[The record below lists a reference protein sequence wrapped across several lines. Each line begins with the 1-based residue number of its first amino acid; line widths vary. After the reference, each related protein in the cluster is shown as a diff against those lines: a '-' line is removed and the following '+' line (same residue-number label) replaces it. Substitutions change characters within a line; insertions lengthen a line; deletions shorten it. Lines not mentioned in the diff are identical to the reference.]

1 MGRIKIYLNET
12 DFNLVVFLAF
22 ILDLI
27 SYHEFAYFYRYHPV
41 YENNT
46 DLVSEFPILIGLDC
60 YEDLTI
66 FCMKNKV
73 WIAER
78 FSEFQPNMLSIP
90 KLTTSSKW
98 LMDYKDSVIKS
109 WLDDIKEIDLII
121 KYIVLR
127 DNEEDI

>member
-1 MGRIKIYLNET
+1 MERVKIYLNET
-12 DFNLVVFLAF
+12 EFNLVVFLAF
-22 ILDLI
+22 ILNLI
-27 SYHEFAYFYRYHPV
+27 NYQEFAYFYRYHPV
-41 YENNT
+41 YERNT

-78 FSEFQPNMLSIP
+78 FSEFYPHMP
-90 KLTTSSKW
+90 TKLTTSPKW

-109 WLDDIKEIDLII
+109 WLDNIKDIDLII
-121 KYIVLR
+121 KYIVLK